1 MTSIQYN
8 ALLKFAN
15 QESEESLSFFD
26 KLPPEAKEAI
36 IRMAIFSPTTA
47 ALAAGWNYLKPKHL
61 RTTLADALKGGL
73 AGALLGA
80 GVPAIRYMS
89 RKTREAND
97 NNLKNA
103 LTSKINS

>member
-8 ALLKFAN
+8 ALLKFAS
-15 QESEESLSFFD
+15 QTPEESLSFFD

-36 IRMAIFSPTTA
+36 IRTAILAPTA
-47 ALAAGWNYLKPKHL
+47 AALGAGWSYLKPKHL

-89 RKTREAND
+89 RKNTEATG
-97 NNLKNA
+97 NLVNEI
-103 LTSKINS
+103 TSKINS